1 LSAGTIAASRAANP
15 TEFVMS
21 IQSVVARRLSEDR
34 SSAFARDVIEGLSAR
49 PKRLSPK
56 YFYDETGS
64 RLFEQITEL
73 PEYYP
78 TRCELAILRAHAA
91 DMAGLLPAQTALIEF
106 GSGSSK
112 KARLMLDAAPAIA
125 AYVPVDISSQWLT
138 QEAARLRRDYPRL
151 AVLPV
156 AADFTQAFRLP
167 RSLATLARA
176 GFFPGSTIGNFEP
189 HQASAFLQ
197 HAARILGEDAILI
210 VGIDLVKDV
219 EVLTAAYNDAAGV
232 TAKFNLNLLARINR
246 ELGADFDL
254 TAFCHQAFYNRERQR
269 IEMHLASRRRQQVN
283 VCGRTI
289 EFRECE
295 TIHTENS
302 YKYTVE
308 SFGALARGCGWTPV
322 AAWSDAEGYFSVQA
336 LRAGK

>member
-1 LSAGTIAASRAANP
+1 MEL
-15 TEFVMS
+15 VMNLRTL
-21 IQSVVARRLSEDR
+21 VARHFHEDR
-34 SSAFARDVIEGLSAR
+34 DHAFARDVIGGLTAR

-64 RLFEQITEL
+64 RLFEEITEL

-91 DMAGLLPAQTALIEF
+91 EMMALIPADAALVEF

-112 KARLMLDAAPAIA
+112 KSRLMLDAAPALA
-125 AYVPVDISSQWLT
+125 AYVPVDISAKWLSA
-138 QEAARLRRDYPRL
+138 EAVRLRRDYPGL

-167 RSLATLARA
+167 QALATGARA

-189 HQASAFLQ
+189 HQAGVFLQ
-197 HAARILGEDAILI
+197 HAARLLGEDAILI
-210 VGIDLVKDV
+210 VGVDLVKDV
-219 EVLTAAYNDAAGV
+219 ATLNAAYNDAAGV
-232 TAKFNLNLLARINR
+232 TAKFNLNLLARVNR

-254 TAFCHQAFYNRERQR
+254 AAFSHQAFYNRERAR
-269 IEMHLASRRRQQVN
+269 IEMHLASRIRQRVSI
-283 VCGRTI
+283 CGREI
-289 EFRECE
+289 EFGEAE

-302 YKYTVE
+302 YKYTIE
-308 SFGALARGCGWTPV
+308 SFGALTRRAGWAGV
-322 AAWSDAEGYFSVQA
+322 AAWTDADGYFLVQA
-336 LRAGK
+336 LRAVK